1 VCWQSLPFGA
11 TWVARF
17 LSSCLLS
24 SLTAR
29 GTISDLASL
38 FFFFIF
44 CLAAR
49 VRAPRV
55 E

>member
-24 SLTAR
+24 FTAR